1 MEYGQKF
8 RRIVMAELVALG
20 IGILGFALLGERNQ
34 VIAFLA
40 GGLVSLTSLV
50 VLGKAIEV
58 VGGGKWGW
66 LPGVAFLGRFVLYA
80 WVLSAIIEV
89 YPKLSNELASG
100 LFLSVPAVL
109 LEAVYESFHTK

>member
-1 MEYGQKF
+1 MEYQQKF
-8 RRIVMAELVALG
+8 RRILLAELLALFA
-20 IGILGFALLGERNQ
+20 GILAFGLLGGRNQ
-34 VIAFLA
+34 LITFIA
-40 GGLVSLTSLV
+40 GGLVSLTSLI

-66 LPGVAFLGRFVLYA
+66 LPGVAFLGRFALYA

-109 LEAVYESFHTK
+109 LEAVYESFQKS

>member
-1 MEYGQKF
+1 MEYQQKF
-8 RRIVMAELVALG
+8 RRILAAEFIALAL
-20 IGILGFALLGERNQ
+20 GILGFALLGGRNQ
-34 VIAFLA
+34 LIAFVA
-40 GGLVSLTSLV
+40 GGFVSLTSLI

-66 LPGVAFLGRFVLYA
+66 LPGLAFLGRFALYA

-109 LEAVYESFHTK
+109 LEAIYESFRKT

>member
-1 MEYGQKF
+1 MEYAQKF
-8 RRIVMAELVALG
+8 RRIVVAELAALAVG
-20 IGILGFALLGERNQ
+20 LLAYALLGERNQ
-34 VIAFLA
+34 VIAFVA
-40 GGLVSLTSLV
+40 GGLVSLTSLL

-66 LPGVAFLGRFVLYA
+66 LPGIAFVGRFALYA

-109 LEAVYESFHTK
+109 LEAVYESFHKT

>member
-1 MEYGQKF
+1 MEYQQKF
-8 RRIVMAELVALG
+8 RRILLAELAVFAAG
-20 IGILGFALLGERNQ
+20 ALGFAVFGGRNQ
-34 VIAFLA
+34 VLAFVA

-66 LPGVAFLGRFVLYA
+66 LPGIAFLGRFALYA

-109 LEAVYESFHTK
+109 LEAVYESFHNT